1 MTIDDFINSKQ
12 GNHDRNGSNKECFL
26 FENHVLLYGSC
37 KEEELK
43 KVIQI
48 TNSLEQ
54 KGVAILPTL
63 EYKIDSAPNE
73 LGYARGYFL
82 QKRAQG
88 KELYSSKM
96 SEDEY
101 KKRLNEVSKMSTE
114 QMDKFVSDWLTISEA
129 GLMIDPSKCGNFFYS
144 DGKIS
149 FIDLNLAKRS
159 KSLGEKFSEVSNVLF
174 GLGLKSKY
182 KTDGNDFMKIL
193 ENVSKSFLKKG
204 LSLSEIKAITSKYSY
219 FMDKDKIDSV
229 INDLSKEE
237 ASKGLFTRAFSKPAK
252 TPERQEKASTLLE
265 TLRKRDKEESKLT
278 VVAFQQ
284 RKSSMK

>member
-73 LGYARGYFL
+73 LGYTKGYFL

-88 KELYSSKM
+88 EELYHSKM
-96 SEDEY
+96 TEDEY
-101 KKRLNEVSKMSTE
+101 RKRLSEISQMSSN
-114 QMDKFVSDWLTISEA
+114 QMDKFISDWLAISEA
-129 GLMIDPSKCGNFFYS
+129 GLAVDPSKCGNFFYS
-144 DGKIS
+144 NGRMS
-149 FIDLNLAKRS
+149 FIDLNLSRKS
-159 KSLGEKFSEVSNVLF
+159 KSLSEHFSNISNVLF
-174 GLGLKSKY
+174 GLRLKTQY
-182 KTDGNDFMKIL
+182 KTDGNDFMKIIK
-193 ENVSKSFLKKG
+193 NVSHSFLKRG
-204 LSLSEIKAITSKYSY
+204 LSLSEIQSITSKYSY

-284 RKSSMK
+284 KKSSMK